1 MTVIRCTLLGNLL
14 QLQNYV
20 LIYDFI
26 STTLIGLEMSLPGF
40 LYHTPL
46 PLQEYSLSSRISS
59 LIEVDTFSIVSSLE
73 DQALKMFNM
82 TSPESFENQTANQTW
97 IPTEEDNI
105 QIAVSMTALWIGIV
119 LGVYIILHLIKY
131 LQNKPPA
138 LQSQLD
144 IMYEITFQS
153 WILNGC
159 MSILTFTLP
168 FLFGVPWA
176 LAVIIGW
183 SRIFI
188 HAVALSSMILGGVF
202 RLVLIF
208 KQDQVEGLSDSTLKI
223 SLW

>member
-1 MTVIRCTLLGNLL
+1 
-14 QLQNYV
+14 
-20 LIYDFI
+20 
-26 STTLIGLEMSLPGF
+26 
-40 LYHTPL
+40 
-46 PLQEYSLSSRISS
+46 
-59 LIEVDTFSIVSSLE
+59 
-73 DQALKMFNM
+73 MFNR
-82 TSPESFENQTANQTW
+82 TSPDSFENQTANQTW

-131 LQNKPPA
+131 LKNKPPP